1 TSRRFT
7 GEVTA
12 KVSSLLPFTLTE
24 GQTAALGEIMA
35 DLAAPERM
43 SRLLQGDVGAG
54 KTVVAL
60 MAMAAVAESG
70 AQSAMMAPT
79 ELLAAQHYRTI
90 QPVADK
96 AGLTVALLTG
106 KQSAGERRAI
116 LEGIAGGGVNIV
128 LGTHA
133 LFQSAVEFANLGL

>member
-43 SRLLQGDVGAG
+43 SRLLQGDVGSG

-70 AQSAMMAPT
+70 AQSALMSPT
-79 ELLAAQHYRTI
+79 EILATQHYRTLVPI
-90 QPVADK
+90 CVK
-96 AGLTVALLTG
+96 AGIGIELLTG
-106 KQSAGERRAI
+106 KMPAGDRRAA
-116 LEGIAGGGVNIV
+116 LERLASGE
-128 LGTHA
+128 
-133 LFQSAVEFANLGL
+133 S